1 MGMDTSEMRL
11 SDEVIGQVA
20 KLVQLGILTG
30 TNVVDNLR
38 TLRVTVS
45 EDENEL
51 VLTDSYRE
59 LADNQIKKLMEDVQS
74 LEKV

>member
-1 MGMDTSEMRL
+1 MRL

>member
-1 MGMDTSEMRL
+1 MDTSEMRL